1 MPDTRYLANHSPR
14 ATGLPRVTAVGTPR
28 GPSNAM
34 AHVQA
39 SAGAPQHI
47 QNQVGAARAA
57 AGIQPRRNAD
67 SSVLVFDRSGQI
79 VAQHGAPSPSGTPMV
94 GAGAGRVAQ
103 PMTLPG
109 VPGGVTLAARQS
121 DTKVEI
127 LSGPASPRPGA
138 QRPTVQVFQPPS
150 AAPALALGG
159 ELDVDCCML
168 IAHTLEKFRQGASN
182 ARDEA
187 NVALANRALG
197 AILSILNRVG
207 AAQAQPGV
215 AEDDAY
221 YAQVHANQAQVAP
234 EPAPA
239 PLPPSPP
246 VTRVI
251 SQARQVITIPAPAP
265 TMPDFG
271 SETVAVAPSHAV
283 APMPVRGESRE
294 ERRQRLEAEMAQ
306 LDAEDA
312 AVDHGDSSSAPGQA

>member
-47 QNQVGAARAA
+47 QNKVGAARAA

-79 VAQHGAPSPSGTPMV
+79 VAQHGAPSPSGVPMV

-150 AAPALALGG
+150 AAPAPALGG

-168 IAHTLEKFRQGASN
+168 IAHTLEKFHQGA
-182 ARDEA
+182 AKAGDEA

-197 AILSILNRVG
+197 AIFSILNR
-207 AAQAQPGV
+207 ASTAQPQPGV
-215 AEDDAY
+215 AEADAY
-221 YAQVHANQAQVAP
+221 YAQVQAHQVQPA
-234 EPAPA
+234 PAPA

-251 SQARQVITIPAPAP
+251 SQARQTIVIPAPAP
-265 TMPDFG
+265 AMPDFG
-271 SETVAVAPSHAV
+271 LATVAAAPINLTV
-283 APMPVRGESRE
+283 PMSAPVREESRE

-312 AVDHGDSSSAPGQA
+312 ADHHGDPSSAPGQA